1 MTLAVESKMLQFPV
15 SYTSRL
21 PPISLTEV
29 LFAPRNVG
37 QRMLATKSIDWAYEK
52 EWRLIHPT
60 TKGES
65 VEMPN
70 GIEVASIIVGLSAD
84 AGDRAKAFT
93 KGNELQIPVFQVNRD
108 YVGYDFLLD
117 VTWPSV

>member
-1 MTLAVESKMLQFPV
+1 MTLALESSMLQYFV
-15 SYTSRL
+15 NYTSRL

-37 QRMLATKSIDWAYEK
+37 QRMLATKSIEWAYEK

-60 TKGES
+60 TKGQS
-65 VEMPN
+65 VDMPN

-84 AGDRAKAFT
+84 DDDRAKAFA
-93 KGNELQIPVFQVNRD
+93 KGNELQIPVFQVARD
-108 YVGYDFLLD
+108 YGGYDFLLD
-117 VTWPSV
+117 CTWPSV